1 MTKQIAIEGRS
12 MKKIVT
18 FTIVL
23 MMLFLLVACS
33 NSEGHEGEAKTPS
46 GSGVQKGRDY
56 QSVVEDFEEH
66 GFTNISLVELN
77 DLITGWITKDG
88 EVESVSVDGDADYSA
103 DKWYPNDV
111 EVVITYHTF
120 AEDADDESTE
130 SKEQNDISK
139 EPTNKGVE
147 ETISESET
155 ILTIETC
162 TDLKTL
168 LSIDGEINDF
178 YSEFAETYKGLIIS
192 FEGCITYVTNH
203 DDYDT
208 RYDIMISGGD
218 YVDNGTSNL
227 GPVFK
232 FENVNVSNLGINDLF
247 LPDFVKVGT
256 NIQITAMVQN
266 FNSETGLF
274 FLKPVLI
281 EER

>member
-120 AEDADDESTE
+120 A
-130 SKEQNDISK
+130 
-139 EPTNKGVE
+139 
-147 ETISESET
+147 
-155 ILTIETC
+155 
-162 TDLKTL
+162 
-168 LSIDGEINDF
+168 
-178 YSEFAETYKGLIIS
+178 
-192 FEGCITYVTNH
+192 
-203 DDYDT
+203 
-208 RYDIMISGGD
+208 
-218 YVDNGTSNL
+218 
-227 GPVFK
+227 
-232 FENVNVSNLGINDLF
+232 
-247 LPDFVKVGT
+247 
-256 NIQITAMVQN
+256 
-266 FNSETGLF
+266 
-274 FLKPVLI
+274 
-281 EER
+281 